1 MASDAAKAMYP
12 DLAAKEQPREL
23 RERQKSTLPEWAKS
37 DHPLWSERPVIT
49 PSLEPYLADMGIRR
63 RK

>member
-1 MASDAAKAMYP
+1 MSSSAANAVYPHLAKA
-12 DLAAKEQPREL
+12 EEPR
-23 RERQKSTLPEWAKS
+23 REPTKSTLPEWAKS
-37 DHPLWSERPVIT
+37 TNPLWSERPVIT